1 MLQIC
6 EQYAAKHN
14 LEFSTDPDPAKSK
27 SKCVHFNKSQD
38 DKPAPVKLCGRPLP
52 WWDKVEHLGHWVNY
66 TGTQEQDCNTARA
79 SFIGQSNEILN
90 MFEFASPQQK
100 LAAVQLYCCAW
111 YGSTLWDLYG
121 PAAEKVYRTWS
132 TTCKIAHGVD
142 RKTHTYFVQHY
153 FSGQFPSVRQII
165 VKRYVQFV
173 QTLASSENK
182 IVWNLSQLAFNT
194 VRSTTGSNV
203 ANIRNEFSL
212 CPLMYPKQQFNLAK
226 QELSVNQQENIA
238 LLDNLLIIRS
248 NEIDE
253 EIIEE
258 LNGLIDQICTN

>member
-1 MLQIC
+1 MVGQSRTPRSLGKLHWHTRARLQ
-6 EQYAAKHN
+6 Y
-14 LEFSTDPDPAKSK
+14 SK
-27 SKCVHFNKSQD
+27 SIFYWTVKC
-38 DKPAPVKLCGRPLP
+38 
-52 WWDKVEHLGHWVNY
+52 
-66 TGTQEQDCNTARA
+66 
-79 SFIGQSNEILN
+79 
-90 MFEFASPQQK
+90 PQQK

-121 PAAEKVYRTWS
+121 PAAEKVYRTWN

-165 VKRYVQFV
+165 VKR
-173 QTLASSENK
+173 
-182 IVWNLSQLAFNT
+182 
-194 VRSTTGSNV
+194 
-203 ANIRNEFSL
+203 SL
-212 CPLMYPKQQFNLAK
+212 CPLMYPKQQFILAK
-226 QELSVNQQENIA
+226 QQLSADQQENIA
-238 LLDNLLIIRS
+238 LLDNLLNIRS